1 MRVSAC
7 IAAACGAVH
16 VAHAF
21 VGAPVPTGSS
31 GRVQQ
36 RHLSMSSPVAGKSLL
51 KGRLIGSGSC
61 APPNTVSNLELEK
74 VVETSDEWITTRT
87 GIKNRHVLASGAGL
101 SDIAAEA
108 GRRAIQA
115 AGVDA
120 SDIDLVILASS
131 SPDDLFGDATT
142 IAAAVGCSRGVVA
155 FDLTAACSGFLFATV
170 TASQFLTTGTYKR
183 ALVLGADALSRWVEW
198 DDRNTCILFGDG
210 AGAVVIEA
218 CEEADS
224 GVLGFALHSDG
235 GGHESLKLGYKGT
248 KETPLGGGKSVTT
261 GQYAAISMNGRE
273 VYKFATREVPA
284 VLLEALDNAGLGVED
299 VDFLLLHQ
307 ANLLPFAC
315 T

>member
-183 ALVLGADALSRWVEW
+183 AL
-198 DDRNTCILFGDG
+198 
-210 AGAVVIEA
+210 
-218 CEEADS
+218 
-224 GVLGFALHSDG
+224 
-235 GGHESLKLGYKGT
+235 
-248 KETPLGGGKSVTT
+248 
-261 GQYAAISMNGRE
+261 
-273 VYKFATREVPA
+273 
-284 VLLEALDNAGLGVED
+284 
-299 VDFLLLHQ
+299 
-307 ANLLPFAC
+307 LPFAC